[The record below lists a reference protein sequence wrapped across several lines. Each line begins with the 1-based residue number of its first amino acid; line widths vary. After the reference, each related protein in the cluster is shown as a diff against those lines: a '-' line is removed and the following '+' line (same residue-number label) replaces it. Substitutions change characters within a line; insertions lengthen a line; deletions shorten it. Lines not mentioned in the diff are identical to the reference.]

1 MTMKAIIQK
10 ACAGLFLTATMLTA
24 NSAIAQIDYYENFSG
39 SDVRWLG
46 NDFHTTDIAVCNNES
61 AFRANPVIDEG
72 VIIPVE
78 TVSPSLG
85 ISNGEE
91 VVLSYDY
98 KLLYFDEV
106 LPFKP
111 VDDPDWGVFILE
123 YGPTRNGPWTLLDAI
138 TPKNHIVTDEC
149 RTRKIAFQPEEG
161 TEVYLRM
168 IAGGG
173 DTPDISYYLYID
185 NVSLL
190 QETLTVDP
198 IVTDSDLKA
207 YPNPVED
214 YLNLDYDGYINDVAI
229 FDMQGQEVVVENV
242 NRDLSRLD
250 MSGLAYG
257 NYILKVTTD
266 NEVRTINIFK
276 Y

>member
-1 MTMKAIIQK
+1 MIMKAIIQK
-10 ACAGLFLTATMLTA
+10 ASAGLFLTAAMLTA
-24 NSAIAQIDYYENFSG
+24 NSTMAQIDYFENFSG
-39 SDVRWLG
+39 SETGWLG
-46 NDFHTTDIAVCNNES
+46 NDFHATDVAVCDNEG
-61 AFRANPVIDEG
+61 AFRANPIIDEG
-72 VIIPVE
+72 AVIPVE
-78 TVSPSLG
+78 TVSSSLG

-91 VVLSYDY
+91 VTLTYDY

-106 LPFKP
+106 LPVKAL
-111 VDDPDWGVFILE
+111 DESDWGVFILE

-138 TPKNHIVTDEC
+138 TPKNHVVSDEC
-149 RTRKIAFQPEEG
+149 RTRKIAFEPEEG

-173 DTPDISYYLYID
+173 DVPDLSYYLYID
-185 NVSLL
+185 NISLL
-190 QETLTVDP
+190 QETLTIDP
-198 IVTDSDLKA
+198 IITDSDLKV
-207 YPNPVED
+207 YPNPVGD
-214 YLNLDYDGYINDVAI
+214 YLNLDYDGFINDITI

-266 NEVRTINIFK
+266 DEVRTINVFK
-276 Y
+276 N